1 MILELVL
8 GHGKGYRY
16 RPSVVVRPSESKMTM
31 TSSAVPGVGLVCPE
45 VADEAN
51 PGAAPSP
58 TSWAHV
64 NWGGLLVACS
74 SSLVLLPFLFCC
86 VSLCLRL
93 HGLRYE

>member
-1 MILELVL
+1 
-8 GHGKGYRY
+8 
-16 RPSVVVRPSESKMTM
+16 MTM

-64 NWGGLLVACS
+64 NWGGLLVACG
-74 SSLVLLPFLFCC
+74 SSLVLLPFLFCS

-93 HGLRYE
+93 HGLRHE